1 MVYGTEKPNTTK
13 RTRVIIVAVLWVV
26 LIPLLVGLWFWMGWW
41 VLLLVALAG
50 WATLDYVKRG
60 DMFSAVDHAASYHIR
75 TGEDGK
81 SRFGSDD

>member
-1 MVYGTEKPNTTK
+1 
-13 RTRVIIVAVLWVV
+13 
-26 LIPLLVGLWFWMGWW
+26 MGWW

>member
-1 MVYGTEKPNTTK
+1 
-13 RTRVIIVAVLWVV
+13 VLRLTHPDLLESRARIELV
-26 LIPLLVGLWFWMGWW
+26 LIAFWMGWW

-60 DMFSAVDHAASYHIR
+60 DMFSAVDHAASHHIR